1 MKKRILIGFLCLMT
15 IFGITTQAF
24 AEEGTYEIKEA
35 GITMDIPEE
44 FVVFER
50 IVDEFDPNLELINS
64 SKKQL
69 EQVFKQGNI
78 YLNAVMVPPQC
89 EIVVTLTEDA
99 ESQEIFNFNS
109 FKEKELD
116 TLGKNL
122 ISGAQGSNGGTEYTD
137 YETYKTD
144 QASFIVLDLIQDSSA
159 GKVYG
164 KQFYTIVNGQVIYI
178 TLHSYEGEI
187 TSEQGSMIKGVVDS
201 IKFQQIEEK
210 VKEGFM
216 ENLMDKISLNTILIG
231 VGIVVLG
238 GIVLIIIAVKRSSG
252 YDEDEEAYDEYGDD
266 EEAYHEYEDEDQQVH
281 DENGN
286 QEQEEESYQA

>member
-1 MKKRILIGFLCLMT
+1 MKKRILIGFLCLMI
-15 IFGITTQAF
+15 IF
-24 AEEGTYEIKEA
+24 

-44 FVVFER
+44 FLVFER

-69 EQVFKQGNI
+69 EQVFQQGNI

-109 FKEKELD
+109 FKDKELD

-122 ISGAQGSNGGTEYTD
+122 ISGAQGTNGGIEYTG
-137 YETYKTD
+137 YEVYKTD

-187 TSEQGSMIKGVVDS
+187 TSEQGSMIKGVIDS
-201 IKFQQIEEK
+201 IKFQEIKEK
-210 VKEGFM
+210 VKEGFV
-216 ENLMDKISLNTILIG
+216 ENLMDKISLNTIFIG
-231 VGIVVLG
+231 AGIVVLG
-238 GIVLIIIAVKRSSG
+238 GIVLIFIAVKRSSG
-252 YDEDEEAYDEYGDD
+252 YDEDEEDD
-266 EEAYHEYEDEDQQVH
+266 EEAVDEYEDDNYEQ
-281 DENGN
+281 DEEN
-286 QEQEEESYQA
+286 YQI